1 MKPLIKKSKTIN
13 SSTQVRRQ
21 MDAGNTSVSEKYKT
35 RLLEPEEVFQKYFLK
50 IFEKTCWKYSMSK
63 RYKARLLEREEIFS
77 KFCSPKKKAWRCN
90 LPYKHLCSHWS
101 KSIFLLHHVT
111 AFEIHNRNK
120 FHHHMIKV
128 CLFLCFSDWFGVPAV
143 SSWWRKWTGEASVKI
158 LMCFILMYFVF
169 CILYFVLQ

>member
-1 MKPLIKKSKTIN
+1 
-13 SSTQVRRQ
+13 

-50 IFEKTCWKYSMSK
+50 IFEKNMLEILHVQEIQSPPSW
-63 RYKARLLEREEIFS
+63 ARSDCLQILLT
-77 KFCSPKKKAWRCN
+77 KKKAWRCN

-158 LMCFILMYFVF
+158 LMCFI
-169 CILYFVLQ
+169 

>member
-1 MKPLIKKSKTIN
+1 M
-13 SSTQVRRQ
+13 RRQ

-63 RYKARLLEREEIFS
+63 RYKARLLEREVIFS

>member
-1 MKPLIKKSKTIN
+1 
-13 SSTQVRRQ
+13 
-21 MDAGNTSVSEKYKT
+21 
-35 RLLEPEEVFQKYFLK
+35 
-50 IFEKTCWKYSMSK
+50 MSK

-77 KFCSPKKKAWRCN
+77 KFCSPKKKAWLCN
-90 LPYKHLCSHWS
+90 LPYKHFCSHWS

-169 CILYFVLQ
+169 CTLYCNNICSLQMLVVMPGFSFYWPDWNRRYANMLQYFI